1 MRQDQQQPHPYPPS
15 IQQQSIVNALHNLD
29 IMEQRMQ
36 AMINRM
42 RADLTNLYDQLQ
54 RQ

>member
-1 MRQDQQQPHPYPPS
+1 MRQDQQQPNPHS
-15 IQQQSIVNALHNLD
+15 IQQQSIINALRNLD
-29 IMEQRMQ
+29 TMEQRMQ